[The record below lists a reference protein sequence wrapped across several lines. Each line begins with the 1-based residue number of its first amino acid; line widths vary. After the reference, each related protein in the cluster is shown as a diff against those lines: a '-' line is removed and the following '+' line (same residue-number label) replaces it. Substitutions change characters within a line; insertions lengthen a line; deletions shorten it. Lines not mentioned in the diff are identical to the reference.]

1 MNCAKVYDVFADEY
15 IDVGDIDPN
24 APPGRYL
31 LLTEELLIENAT
43 QWPLEPPAEEGALD
57 G

>member
-1 MNCAKVYDVFADEY
+1 MSCAKVYDVFADEY

-31 LLTEELLIENAT
+31 LLTEELLIENDT
-43 QWPLEPPAEEGALD
+43 QWPLEPPKEEK
-57 G
+57 